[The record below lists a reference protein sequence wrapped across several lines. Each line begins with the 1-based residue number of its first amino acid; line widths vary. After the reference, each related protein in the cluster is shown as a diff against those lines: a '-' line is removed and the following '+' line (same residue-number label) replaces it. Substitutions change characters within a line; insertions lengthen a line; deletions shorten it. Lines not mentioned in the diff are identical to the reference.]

1 MVSKASILGL
11 IAALAVV
18 LIAVVMVEKSW
29 QNPHFQN

>member
-18 LIAVVMVEKSW
+18 LIAVAMVD
-29 QNPHFQN
+29 

>member
-18 LIAVVMVEKSW
+18 LIAVVMVE
-29 QNPHFQN
+29 